1 MNSWRTPPSTPR
13 TVSGIAAAT
22 ALLLAAFGRRC
33 LAGPLARLAEAA
45 SALAERDVG
54 VTVDGRRNDE
64 IGDLARAFDVMR
76 TAVRF
81 REEQLHKEID
91 LAQRIRTSL
100 LPGDV
105 AIPALDVGALM
116 ASASE
121 VGGDYYDIL
130 PVTDGAWVGI
140 GDVAGHGLDAGLI
153 MLMMQSIVASLV
165 ARDPSAT
172 PSSIVCLLNEVL

>member
-1 MNSWRTPPSTPR
+1 MIDDRGLASLALTTHEPWRTPPSTPR

-64 IGDLARAFDVMR
+64 IGDGPGVRRDENCRPVSRR
-76 TAVRF
+76 TA
-81 REEQLHKEID
+81 HKEID

-121 VGGDYYDIL
+121 VGGDY
-130 PVTDGAWVGI
+130 
-140 GDVAGHGLDAGLI
+140 
-153 MLMMQSIVASLV
+153 
-165 ARDPSAT
+165 
-172 PSSIVCLLNEVL
+172 